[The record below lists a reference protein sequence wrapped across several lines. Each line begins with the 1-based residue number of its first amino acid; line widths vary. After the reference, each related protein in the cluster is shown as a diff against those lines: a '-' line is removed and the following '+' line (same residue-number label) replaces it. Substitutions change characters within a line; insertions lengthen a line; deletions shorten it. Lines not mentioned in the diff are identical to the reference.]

1 MVVRKKSFCLKTP
14 AEVGSDDVFNTFDV
28 AHHFAQ
34 IIEFIGQLL
43 KSRYSAVQFS
53 PDRSKLA
60 SASDDKKVM
69 VWSARTGAH
78 LHTLGGHLRSVSAAQ
93 FSPGFGKLLS
103 ASIDGRVII

>member
-53 PDRSKLA
+53 PDRSKFV
-60 SASDDKKVM
+60 SASDM

-78 LHTLGGHLRSVSAAQ
+78 LHTLEGHLRPVSAVQ